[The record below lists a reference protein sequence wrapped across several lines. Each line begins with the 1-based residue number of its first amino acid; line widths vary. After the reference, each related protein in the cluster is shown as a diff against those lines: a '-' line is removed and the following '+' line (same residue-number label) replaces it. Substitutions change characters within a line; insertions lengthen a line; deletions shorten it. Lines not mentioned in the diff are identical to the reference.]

1 MNAGA
6 LDQRVVIERRTG
18 ATNDWGEPLPDSWL
32 PIVQTWAHVQP
43 LVGREYLAAGAL
55 LSEVTARISLR
66 YRPGITAA
74 DRVIHG
80 GTTYGITSV
89 ADVHSSRRE
98 LHLMCKAVG

>member
-1 MNAGA
+1 MKAGQ
-6 LDQRVVIERRTG
+6 LDQRIVIERLVESYDELG
-18 ATNDWGEPLPDSWL
+18 QPINQWL

-43 LVGREYLAAGAL
+43 LVGREYIAAGAL

-74 DRVIHG
+74 DRVIHDG
-80 GTTYGITSV
+80 KVYGITSV

-98 LHLMCKAVG
+98 LQLQCRAIG

>member
-6 LDQRVVIERRTG
+6 LDQRIVIERLVEG
-18 ATNDWGEPLPDSWL
+18 YDELGQPINDWLT
-32 PIVQTWAHVQP
+32 IITTWAAVTP
-43 LVGREYLAAGAL
+43 LVGREYIAAGAL

-74 DRVIHG
+74 DRVIHDG
-80 GTTYGITSV
+80 KVYGITSV

-98 LHLMCKAVG
+98 LHLMCKAIG

>member
-1 MNAGA
+1 MKAGA
-6 LDQRVVIERRTG
+6 LDQRIVIERLVEGYDELGQPINT
-18 ATNDWGEPLPDSWL
+18 WL

-55 LSEVTARISLR
+55 LSEVTARVRMR

-98 LHLMCKAVG
+98 LQLQCRAIG